1 MVVFITHVQ
10 LGQQGD
16 GMRSYTGVSHELHL
30 ALSIV
35 LLDVFLAKQCLHA
48 CLGAH
53 ATRIISHQLLVSA
66 QY

>member
-1 MVVFITHVQ
+1 MYHYA
-10 LGQQGD
+10 D
-16 GMRSYTGVSHELHL
+16 NSHEPHL

-35 LLDVFLAKQCLHA
+35 FFDVLLAKQCLHA

-53 ATRIISHQLLVSA
+53 AARIISHQLLVSA